1 MKKSAK
7 QPMPTK
13 APAKSERIAAAPSL
27 PGLPVIGVVVFG
39 GGAIGM
45 VLELVGSR
53 LLAPYFGN
61 SLFVWT
67 SLIGVMLGFMSLGY
81 FLGGR
86 LADKYLDTKYLFWIL
101 LGAAASVA
109 LIAVTQAAVLPALAK
124 SGSVRLFSV
133 LSAAVLFAIPSTL
146 LGMVSPYCIRLR
158 MHSVEDSGATVGS
171 LYALSTLGSIAG
183 TFAAG
188 FWLISV
194 FGSLNLVMLIA
205 ISLGALSLLV
215 MGRRVPWQGVAL
227 LALVLST
234 LGYVRVAVADDTI
247 DTQYDR
253 YTIREIADPASGR
266 PLIGLSRD
274 QRSAES
280 VSYADNGDPYRF
292 EYYRYY
298 DLATTLRG
306 GKVRNALLIGGGTFS
321 YPRLFAAANPQA
333 TLDVV
338 EIDPALYGI
347 AKSRFGYKDDPRLRL
362 AFEDGRTFLNRAKG
376 PYDAVFMDAF
386 KSQETV
392 PYQLVTRETWQ
403 RAYDVLSDDGVVV
416 MNVIAS
422 PQDNRRAFFNSLLAT
437 IRSVFP
443 EVQAFQ
449 VAAGD
454 AEEGGIKNTS
464 IIAMKRPGANIPAA
478 LQKSAPEFASHLY
491 SGYQPPKGTRLFTDD
506 YAPVDQYLL
515 GF

>member
-1 MKKSAK
+1 VKKSAK

-27 PGLPVIGVVVFG
+27 PSLPVIGVVVFG

-86 LADKYLDTKYLFWIL
+86 LADKHVDTKYLFWIL

-109 LIAVTQAAVLPALAK
+109 LIAVTQAAVLPALSK
-124 SGSVRLFSV
+124 SSSVRLFSV
-133 LSAAVLFAIPSTL
+133 ISAAILFAIPSTL

-205 ISLGALSLLV
+205 IALALLSLVV

-274 QRSAES
+274 QYSAES
-280 VSYADNGDPYRF
+280 VSYGDTGAPYPF

-298 DLATTLRG
+298 DVASHLS
-306 GKVRNALLIGGGTFS
+306 GKKVNKALLIGGGTFS
-321 YPRLFAAANPQA
+321 YPRLFVAANPGA
-333 TLDVV
+333 KMDVV
-338 EIDPALYGI
+338 EIDGALYDI
-347 AKSRFGYKDDPRLRL
+347 AKSRFGFVDDPRLRL
-362 AFEDGRTFLNRAKG
+362 YFEDGRTFLNRADGK
-376 PYDAVFMDAF
+376 YDAVFMDAF

-392 PYQLVTRETWQ
+392 PYQLVTRETWE
-403 RAYDVLSDDGVVV
+403 RCYDLLSDDGVLV

-422 PQDNRRAFFNSLLAT
+422 PKDERKAFFNSLLAT

-443 EVQAFQ
+443 EAEAFQ
-449 VAAGD
+449 VQAD
-454 AEEGGIKNTS
+454 NGGPGIQNTS
-464 IIAMKRPGANIPAA
+464 IIAMKRRGADIPAA
-478 LQKSAPEFASHLY
+478 LQKSAPDILPHLY
-491 SGYQPPKGTRLFTDD
+491 PGYQPPKGTRLFTDD